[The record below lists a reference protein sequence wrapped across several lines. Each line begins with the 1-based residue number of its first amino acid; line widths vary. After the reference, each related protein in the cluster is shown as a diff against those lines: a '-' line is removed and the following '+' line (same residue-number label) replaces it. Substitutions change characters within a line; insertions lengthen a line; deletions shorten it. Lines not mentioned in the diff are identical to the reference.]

1 MSHVHEHRTLDWR
14 PIAVVG
20 FIALVLILLSAA
32 AASGAPAGTK
42 TAPPEPVPVM
52 TPDAPE
58 IRDTPAN
65 LQAAF
70 TNEMNARER
79 YIAYAKQAEA
89 EGYPAIARLFRACAK
104 AESIHAR
111 RAVQAIAMTGQPA
124 RAMLDR
130 VTVGTTEDNLR
141 AAMSAEQYE
150 IEMWYP
156 ALIERAKQDRRP
168 TAVRSL
174 TLSLAAERQHL
185 ALLGRALEHLG
196 ERPVAG
202 TIYVC
207 PYCGRTVEKLEYRK
221 CPGCYTAVS
230 HFLRPA

>member
-1 MSHVHEHRTLDWR
+1 MSHARVSRTPGRR
-14 PIAVVG
+14 PVAVGVLVALGAIFLIAVAV
-20 FIALVLILLSAA
+20 
-32 AASGAPAGTK
+32 GAPRRGAAP
-42 TAPPEPVPVM
+42 APPEPVATM
-52 TPDAPE
+52 TRDLPE
-58 IRDTPAN
+58 IRDTPTN

-79 YIAYAKQAEA
+79 YLLFAQAADA
-89 EGYPAIARLFRACAK
+89 ESYPAVARLFRACAK

-124 RAMLDR
+124 RAMLER
-130 VTVGTTEDNLR
+130 ITVGTTQDNLR

-150 IEMWYP
+150 IDLWYP
-156 ALIERAKQDRRP
+156 ALIQRARADHMP
-168 TAVRSL
+168 VAMRSL
-174 TLSLAAERQHL
+174 TLSLATERQHV
-185 ALLGRALEHLG
+185 ALLAHALEHLE

-207 PYCGRTVEKLEYRK
+207 PFCGRTVEKVEYRK
-221 CPGCYTAVS
+221 CPGCYTAAS